1 MFFTQKKILA
11 TVIGSLAIS
20 ALSGPAFGHG
30 AMENPRARQWECN
43 NQGGMWNPSTM
54 KSAACRAAL
63 ENSPAGANAFVNWN
77 GYTGFAPPPHAATQT
92 DVHDGMLC
100 SGSNP
105 AYAGFNLPRSDW
117 TATTVQPDS
126 HGQVGMTYY
135 YTARHTPSFTEF
147 YINKKDV
154 DPTKKALGWNDVEL
168 LKRFDIAA
176 GDPSVRHTVNVTIPA
191 DRVGKAVIFTRWQ
204 RIDSVGEGFYNCS
217 DVDIKP
223 RNGSEAPAGGGEE
236 EESTQGSWTEKGDF
250 ITVAHNPA
258 VGEKVRFRLMGGTH
272 GDNILDVNLAI
283 TAQNI
288 NNNQWVIE
296 LGQLLNRDHSNQL
309 QIGQKQSDGTIR
321 FNEQLPRNNQVF
333 LSSST
338 YGYAIET
345 VGNTEAPVI
354 TLDRYTMSPV
364 ATNSATYNYTVT
376 GSSNKADV
384 NWQWKHVAGDTHI
397 TASPANQATT
407 QIRVAGG
414 VKGGATA
421 TFELVGTRANGHS
434 GKATLKVNVI
444 APQVSP
450 TGPASITADKGG
462 KFTAK
467 ANFDYD
473 QGRVSYRWSLLSKG
487 SEVSGIDQSG
497 NVQSGLKAGDYQVRV
512 TAELD
517 NSQRTASGTANL
529 KVTAKDE
536 PATSNYATWV
546 SGNTYTAGNTVSW
559 NGINY
564 IARNWTKSEPGKGS
578 DWRLH
583 DNARPVAWMSTM
595 TYESGNLV
603 SYAGKT
609 WRASQWIGQNNA
621 PGTNAAWKQQ

>member
-1 MFFTQKKILA
+1 MLSTQKKVLA
-11 TVIGSLAIS
+11 LIVGSLTVS
-20 ALSGPAFGHG
+20 AVSGPAFGHG

-63 ENSPAGANAFVNWN
+63 ENSSAGANAFVNWN
-77 GYTGFAPPPHAATQT
+77 GYTGFARPPHAATQS
-92 DVHDGMLC
+92 DVRDGMLC

-105 AYAGFNLPRSDW
+105 AYAGLNLPRSDW

-135 YTARHTPSFTEF
+135 YTARHTPSFIEF

-154 DPTKKALGWNDVEL
+154 DITKKALGWNDVEL
-168 LKRFDIAA
+168 LKKFDIAA

-191 DRVGKAVIFTRWQ
+191 DRVGKAIIFTRWQ
-204 RIDSVGEGFYNCS
+204 RIDAVGEGFYNCS
-217 DVDIKP
+217 DVNIKS
-223 RNGSEAPAGGGEE
+223 RDGSEAPAGGGEE
-236 EESTQGSWTEKGDF
+236 EENTQSSWTEKGNF
-250 ITVAHNPA
+250 ITPAHKPV
-258 VGEKVRFRLMGGTH
+258 VGEKVRFRLMGGTR
-272 GDNILDVNLAI
+272 GDNLIDVNLPI

-288 NNNQWVIE
+288 SNNQWVVE
-296 LGQLLNRDHSNQL
+296 LAQLLNRDHSNEL

-321 FNEQLPRNNQVF
+321 FNEQHPLGNQVF
-333 LSSST
+333 VSNSI
-338 YGYAIET
+338 YGYAIEIVANAET
-345 VGNTEAPVI
+345 PVI
-354 TLDRYTMSPV
+354 TLDRYTISPV
-364 ATNSATYNYTVT
+364 ATTSATYNYAVT
-376 GSSNKADV
+376 GSSNKAGV
-384 NWQWKHVAGDTHI
+384 NWQWKRVAGDNHI

-421 TFELVGTRANGHS
+421 TFELVGTNASGHS

-444 APQVSP
+444 APQVSL
-450 TGPASITADKGG
+450 TGPATIDSDKGG

-473 QGRVSYRWSLLSKG
+473 QNRVSYRWSLLKEG
-487 SEVSGIDQSG
+487 REVSGINQNG
-497 NVQSGLKAGDYQVRV
+497 NITTGLQAGDYQVKV

-517 NSQRTASGTANL
+517 NGQRSAAGTINL

-536 PATSNYATWV
+536 PATSSHAAWV
-546 SGNTYTAGNTVSW
+546 SGKTYNAGNTVSW
-559 NGINY
+559 NGVNY
-564 IARNWTKSEPGKGS
+564 IARNWTRSEPGKGS

-583 DNARPVAWMSTM
+583 DNAKPVAWMSTM
-595 TYESGNLV
+595 VYESGNLV

-609 WRASQWIGQNNA
+609 WRASQWIGQNHA
-621 PGTNAAWKQQ
+621 PGTVSAWRQQ